1 MILTI
6 PVRLSDGEVA
16 KVSLVGGRYVVEPM
30 RFLSLARAK
39 EDRPPSVEVVPC
51 PRCGA
56 RSNAGCKHMRG
67 VA

>member
-1 MILTI
+1 MILAI
-6 PVRLSDGEVA
+6 PVKLSDGEVA
-16 KVSLVGGRYVVEPM
+16 KVSRVGGKYIVEPM

-39 EDRPPSVEVVPC
+39 EARLSCNGVVPC

-67 VA
+67 AA